1 MKLREGISL
10 YVEVRQSEGT
20 PWLKGAQDLSSF
32 CRHIGD
38 VPLDRIRVDQV
49 ASFLDGPLTGAA
61 TWYHKYAALRLFFR
75 YWKVRKEIFTL
86 PLPPPRAMPL
96 QTFVPYVYTRSEL
109 RRLLRA
115 ATIVQ
120 RGLNCVIDART
131 FRTLLLFLYGTGA
144 MIGEALQL
152 ECSDVDFRR
161 RRITLH
167 SSRCFCAREIPIGA
181 DLYEILRKYHRT
193 HHRKGVICDPNFFLT
208 KHGSRIRA
216 NTANQTFQRVRKE
229 AGIGRYDGARYQ
241 PRMLD
246 LRHTFA
252 VHRLTSWLKHRA
264 DMGRMIPALSAYM
277 GQHDLGSAE
286 RYLRLTPERFR
297 VQLDRLSPLRR
308 KNKKRWRDDTELMHF
323 LDSL

>member
-20 PWLKGAQDLSSF
+20 LWSKGAKDLTSL

-49 ASFLDGPLTGAA
+49 ASFLDGSLTGAA
-61 TWYHKYAALRLFFR
+61 TWYHKYSALRLFFR
-75 YWKVRKEIFTL
+75 YWKVHQEILTL
-86 PLPPPRAMPL
+86 PLPPARSMPE
-96 QTFVPYVYTRSEL
+96 QTFVPYVYPRSEVQ
-109 RRLLRA
+109 RLLRA
-115 ATIVQ
+115 TMIVQ
-120 RGLNCVIDART
+120 RRLNCVIDART

-152 ECSDVDFRR
+152 ECHDVNLRR

-167 SSRCFCAREIPIGA
+167 SNRCFGMREIPMGADLHDILRRYKRTHHPKGRDCDSKFFLTTHGSGIGA
-181 DLYEILRKYHRT
+181 D
-193 HHRKGVICDPNFFLT
+193 
-208 KHGSRIRA
+208 
-216 NTANQTFQRVRKE
+216 TANQTFQRVRKE
-229 AGIGRYDGARYQ
+229 AGIARHDGGRYQ

-252 VHRLTSWLKHRA
+252 VHRLTSWLKHGA

-277 GQHDLGSAE
+277 GLHDLGRAE
-286 RYLRLTPERFR
+286 RYLQLAPERFR
-297 VQLDRLSPLRR
+297 AQLDKLSPQRPKR
-308 KNKKRWRDDTELMHF
+308 RWRDDPELMRF